1 MNKWL
6 KILISVVITII
17 INIALVTVL
26 YFSIESFRFYSPYF
40 LLLLLLIPFI
50 ILNRNEI
57 FFKRNA
63 RMTYSSIEHA
73 KKVRP
78 SLRIRLRPALFFLRI
93 LFFSLLIYAMA
104 RPQAGIKE
112 TEIETEGVDIVLA
125 VDVSTSMRAED
136 FKPNRL
142 EAVKRVLKE
151 FINNRNNDRI
161 GLTIFA
167 GQSFTQCPLTLDYG
181 VLIQLIEKLTFAEPE
196 WDGTAI
202 GDGLANSV
210 NRIKDSKAKSKVVI
224 LLTDGKSNQ
233 GNVDPILAAQIA
245 QSFKVKVY
253 TIGVGTQGTAMM
265 PYNDP
270 MFGMRKIPTRV
281 EIDEEL
287 LAEISAETEA
297 KYYRATNKDELKNIY
312 NEIDQ
317 LEKTK
322 INVKEFK
329 RYSELFFYF
338 LLAGFFFFI
347 VEFILAN
354 TWFQKLP

>member
-6 KILISVVITII
+6 KILISILITVF
-17 INIALVTVL
+17 INIVLIIVL
-26 YFSIESFRFYSPYF
+26 YFTIDSFRFQSPYF
-40 LLLLLLIPFI
+40 LLFLLLLPFI

-73 KKVRP
+73 KSIRP
-78 SLRIRLRPALFFLRI
+78 SLKIRLRPALFFLRI

-125 VDVSTSMRAED
+125 VDVSGSMRAED
-136 FKPNRL
+136 FTPNRL
-142 EAVKRVLKE
+142 EAVKRVLKD
-151 FINNRNNDRI
+151 FISNRTNDRI

-181 VLIQLIEKLTFAEPE
+181 VLIQLIEKLPFAEPE

-202 GDGLANSV
+202 GDGLANSIS
-210 NRIKDSKAKSKVVI
+210 RIKESDAKSKVVI
-224 LLTDGKSNQ
+224 LLTDGKNNQ

-253 TIGVGTQGTAMM
+253 TIGVGTEGTAMITQ
-265 PYNDP
+265 NDP
-270 MFGMRKIPTRV
+270 IFGKRRIPMRV

-287 LAEISAETEA
+287 LADISAETDA
-297 KYYRATNKDELKNIY
+297 KYYRAKNKDELKNIY

-338 LLAGFFFFI
+338 LLAGFFFFLL
-347 VEFILAN
+347 EFILAN